1 MLPDSSTRL
10 NKYISESGICS
21 RREADRFIEQGN
33 VFINGKRA
41 TIGDQVKLGDLVKV
55 NGRLIEPR
63 EADDLVLIALNKP
76 VGIVST
82 TEDGERDNIVDFVNH
97 SKRIFPIGRLD
108 KDSQGLIFL
117 TNHGDLVNKI
127 LRAGNDH
134 EKEYLVTVDKP
145 VTDEFI
151 RGMGAGVP
159 ILGTVTKKCKVK
171 KEAPFVFRITLV
183 QGLNRQIRRMCEHF
197 GYEVTKLERTRI
209 MNVSLTGI
217 PLGEWRDLTDDEL
230 IDLFKLI
237 ENSSSEAKP
246 KAKPKPK
253 AATPGIKRPVVKMEN
268 SNDRGRPAGNGKR
281 FTQPG
286 RKRKVVNAC
295 RGSAYS
301 PTRKRSL
308 PYPFYKPAVFSPGGL
323 SSLPLHAAPSAYRYI
338 PFSRCS
344 FPHCSAGGHA
354 QYARGPAAFSI
365 RAVRARS
372 SLFV

>member
-1 MLPDSSTRL
+1 
-10 NKYISESGICS
+10 
-21 RREADRFIEQGN
+21 
-33 VFINGKRA
+33 
-41 TIGDQVKLGDLVKV
+41 
-55 NGRLIEPR
+55 
-63 EADDLVLIALNKP
+63 
-76 VGIVST
+76 
-82 TEDGERDNIVDFVNH
+82 
-97 SKRIFPIGRLD
+97 
-108 KDSQGLIFL
+108 
-117 TNHGDLVNKI
+117 
-127 LRAGNDH
+127 
-134 EKEYLVTVDKP
+134 
-145 VTDEFI
+145 
-151 RGMGAGVP
+151 MGAGVP

-246 KAKPKPK
+246 KARPKAK

-268 SNDRGRPAGNGKR
+268 SNDKGRPAGNGKR

-286 RKRKVVNAC
+286 RKRKGVNAC

-338 PFSRCS
+338 PF
-344 FPHCSAGGHA
+344 HA
-354 QYARGPAAFSI
+354 VRFRIAQRAAMRNT
-365 RAVRARS
+365 RAVKQRFQFALFALGHLFLCNTGECHGGALSQTRAPSVRQ
-372 SLFV
+372 